1 MLYYDRTDI
10 SEGNDVNPIQDGG
23 RQKFPL
29 TCQFFPCKF
38 CKRRNYN
45 PKPSDF
51 YFQPVFPNWCKILQ
65 LHLVSVPNY

>member
-29 TCQFFPCKF
+29 TCQFFPCNF

-51 YFQPVFPNWCKILQ
+51 YFQPVFQIGVRF
-65 LHLVSVPNY
+65 HSYT